1 MKETIGG
8 LGAGHW
14 TNIDARTGC
23 TVVVF
28 PEGTVASGEVRG
40 GAPATREFALLD
52 PTRSVGAVDAVVLS
66 GGSAFGLSAAD
77 GVMSELER
85 AGRGLPTRF
94 GRVPIVVGMS
104 LYDLGVGDPAIRPG
118 PEEGG
123 VACREALHAIGR
135 PIAGGRVGAGS
146 GATVGKW
153 GGSAVDSGLGVATIV
168 ESVTELAA
176 EVAAEPGAES
186 AAGPFGGGTGE
197 PRLVVTAAIA
207 VNAFGFIDDGTL
219 GDDPGRPR
227 PPAFA
232 PTDGRPGGAPADR
245 TNTTIGVIV
254 TNARVTKTDCLLLA
268 QSGHDGLARS
278 LLPAHTAVDGDALVA
293 AATGE
298 LEVDVDVMWLRAL
311 VQAAVVRAVRS
322 AGPTTL

>member
-1 MKETIGG
+1 VTETIGG
-8 LGAGHW
+8 LGVGHW
-14 TNIDARTGC
+14 TSIDARTGC
-23 TVVVF
+23 TVLVF

-52 PTRSVGAVDAVVLS
+52 PTSTVGTVDAVVLS

-85 AGRGLPTRF
+85 TDRGFPTRF

-104 LYDLGVGDPAIRPG
+104 LYDLGVGDPAVRPG
-118 PEEGG
+118 ADEGG
-123 VACREALHAIGR
+123 VACREALQSIGR
-135 PIAGGRVGAGS
+135 PIVGGCLGAGS

-153 GGSAVDSGLGVATIV
+153 GGSAIDSGLGVATIV
-168 ESVTELAA
+168 ESI
-176 EVAAEPGAES
+176 AES
-186 AAGPFGGGTGE
+186 DADSTVEPVGGGTGD
-197 PRLVVTAAIA
+197 PRLVVTAVIA

-219 GDDPGRPR
+219 GDDPGPPR
-227 PPAFA
+227 PPAFER
-232 PTDGRPGGAPADR
+232 TDGQPAGTPTNR

-254 TNARVTKTDCLLLA
+254 TNARVTKSDCLLLA

-298 LEVDVDVMWLRAL
+298 LEVDVDLMWLRAL
-311 VQAAVVRAVRS
+311 AQAAVVRAVRS
-322 AGPTTL
+322 AGATTL